1 MTSGLN
7 CLLKSRVPPPSFPPY
22 HTSQVKSAP
31 TPVGEPNVRAEAEKS
46 QVSPNARRRAQ
57 CKGGGG
63 KEKSIYVH
71 TNDCTI
77 FFLFFFV
84 LRSFFSQKV
93 SKPSPKL
100 WTNSNA
106 TASNPPHG
114 QTLFKAA
121 HLQHN
126 RTPNNGSQRPS
137 ALASHQ
143 AFRAEL
149 TASLDPASQAM
160 LQSQSGP
167 YASRTF
173 TTIPFGL
180 DTTYPSHLFRVLLLR
195 RLRLPLPL
203 SARICRCRRI
213 LDPLGDHRA
222 ACAQAGVRNSRS
234 TPPWYLL

>member
-1 MTSGLN
+1 MDQLQRHGFE
-7 CLLKSRVPPPSFPPY
+7 PPSWADLV
-22 HTSQVKSAP
+22 QGSAP
-31 TPVGEPNVRAEAEKS
+31 PTQLDPEQRLLGR
-46 QVSPNARRRAQ
+46 
-57 CKGGGG
+57 G
-63 KEKSIYVH
+63 
-71 TNDCTI
+71 
-77 FFLFFFV
+77 
-84 LRSFFSQKV
+84 
-93 SKPSPKL
+93 
-100 WTNSNA
+100 W
-106 TASNPPHG
+106 
-114 QTLFKAA
+114 
-121 HLQHN
+121 
-126 RTPNNGSQRPS
+126 QRPA

-143 AFRAEL
+143 AFRTEL

-222 ACAQAGVRNSRS
+222 ACAQAGGFMGTRDLFGKGSSQSLPGSRGQGNHQH
-234 TPPWYLL
+234 PPQRSQPGPHQPAR